1 MNYNNYNNPYNP
13 YPYNNVYQNNNIQPQ
28 PNYDNYQQQY
38 QQYQQNQMQ
47 QPNRTIFILVNDYTE
62 VERYI
67 VGANQ
72 TINFYDG
79 KNGYIFSKSADG
91 MGKYTI
97 RAFKLDEI
105 DIRNIGKENNQNK
118 ETKDYITRSDLNAL
132 QNDFE
137 QKLNN
142 LSSQL
147 EKLSKNAYKSNYNNK
162 KESD

>member
-1 MNYNNYNNPYNP
+1 MNYNYNNPYNQ
-13 YPYNNVYQNNNIQPQ
+13 YSYNAYQNTNMQPQ
-28 PNYDNYQQQY
+28 QNYGMYQQPQY
-38 QQYQQNQMQ
+38 QQ
-47 QPNRTIFILVNDYTE
+47 PNHTIFVLVNDYSE

-79 KNGYIFSKSADG
+79 KNGYVFSKSADG

-105 DIRNIGKENNQNK
+105 DIRNIGKDNNQNK

-142 LSSQL
+142 LSSQV
-147 EKLSKNAYKSNYNNK
+147 EKLSKTPYKSNYNNK
-162 KESD
+162 KDSE

>member
-1 MNYNNYNNPYNP
+1 MNYNYNNPYQ
-13 YPYNNVYQNNNIQPQ
+13 YSYNAYQNTNMQPQ
-28 PNYDNYQQQY
+28 QNYGMYQQPQY
-38 QQYQQNQMQ
+38 QQ
-47 QPNRTIFILVNDYTE
+47 PNHTIFVLVNDYSE

-79 KNGYIFSKSADG
+79 KNGYVFSKSADG

-105 DIRNIGKENNQNK
+105 DIRNIGKDNNQNK
-118 ETKDYITRSDLNAL
+118 ETKDYITRNDLNAL

-142 LSSQL
+142 LSSQV
-147 EKLSKNAYKSNYNNK
+147 EKLSKTPYKRNYNNK
-162 KESD
+162 KDSE

>member
-1 MNYNNYNNPYNP
+1 MNYNYNNPYNQ
-13 YPYNNVYQNNNIQPQ
+13 YSYNAYQNTNMQPQ
-28 PNYDNYQQQY
+28 QNYGMYQQPQY
-38 QQYQQNQMQ
+38 QQ
-47 QPNRTIFILVNDYTE
+47 PNHTIFVLVNDYSE

-79 KNGYIFSKSADG
+79 KNGYVFSKSADG

-105 DIRNIGKENNQNK
+105 DIKNIGKDNNQNK
-118 ETKDYITRSDLNAL
+118 ENKDYITRNDLNAL

-137 QKLNN
+137 QKLSI
-142 LSSQL
+142 LSSQV
-147 EKLSKNAYKSNYNNK
+147 EKLSKTPYKSNYNNNGK
-162 KESD
+162 KDSD

>member
-1 MNYNNYNNPYNP
+1 MNYNYNNPYNQ
-13 YPYNNVYQNNNIQPQ
+13 YSYNAYQNTNMQPQ
-28 PNYDNYQQQY
+28 QNYGMYQQPQY
-38 QQYQQNQMQ
+38 QQ
-47 QPNRTIFILVNDYTE
+47 PNHTIFVLVNDYSE

-79 KNGYIFSKSADG
+79 KNGYVFSKSADG

-105 DIRNIGKENNQNK
+105 DIRNIGKDNNQNK
-118 ETKDYITRSDLNAL
+118 ETKDYITRNDLKAL

-142 LSSQL
+142 LSSQV
-147 EKLSKNAYKSNYNNK
+147 EKLSKTPYKSNYNNNSK
-162 KESD
+162 KDSE

>member
-1 MNYNNYNNPYNP
+1 MNYNYNNPYNQ
-13 YPYNNVYQNNNIQPQ
+13 YSYNAYQNTNMQPQ
-28 PNYDNYQQQY
+28 QNYGIYQQPQY
-38 QQYQQNQMQ
+38 QQ
-47 QPNRTIFILVNDYTE
+47 PNHTIFVLVNDYNE

-79 KNGYIFSKSADG
+79 KNGYVFSKSADG

-105 DIRNIGKENNQNK
+105 DIRNIGKDNNQNK
-118 ETKDYITRSDLNAL
+118 ETKDYITRNDLNAL

-137 QKLNN
+137 QKLNI
-142 LSSQL
+142 LSSQV
-147 EKLSKNAYKSNYNNK
+147 EKLSKTPYKSNYNNNSK
-162 KESD
+162 KDSE

>member
-1 MNYNNYNNPYNP
+1 MNYNYNNPYNQ
-13 YPYNNVYQNNNIQPQ
+13 YSYNAYQNTNMQPQ
-28 PNYDNYQQQY
+28 QNYGMYQQPQY
-38 QQYQQNQMQ
+38 QQ
-47 QPNRTIFILVNDYTE
+47 PNHTIFVLVNDYSE

-79 KNGYIFSKSADG
+79 KNGYVFSKSADG

-105 DIRNIGKENNQNK
+105 DIRNIGKDNNQNK
-118 ETKDYITRSDLNAL
+118 ETKDYITRNDLNAL
-132 QNDFE
+132 QSDFE

-142 LSSQL
+142 LSSQV
-147 EKLSKNAYKSNYNNK
+147 EKLSKTPYKNNYNNK
-162 KESD
+162 KDSE

>member
-1 MNYNNYNNPYNP
+1 MNYNYNNPYNQ
-13 YPYNNVYQNNNIQPQ
+13 YSYNAYQNTNMQPQ
-28 PNYDNYQQQY
+28 QNYGMYQQPQY
-38 QQYQQNQMQ
+38 QQ
-47 QPNRTIFILVNDYTE
+47 PNHTIFVLVNDYSE

-79 KNGYIFSKSADG
+79 KNGYVFSKSADG
-91 MGKYTI
+91 IGKYTI

-105 DIRNIGKENNQNK
+105 DIRNIGKDNNQNK
-118 ETKDYITRSDLNAL
+118 ETKDYITRNDLNAL

-142 LSSQL
+142 LSSQV
-147 EKLSKNAYKSNYNNK
+147 EKLSKTPYKSNYNNK
-162 KESD
+162 KDSE

>member
-1 MNYNNYNNPYNP
+1 MNYNYNNPYNQ
-13 YPYNNVYQNNNIQPQ
+13 YSYNAYQNTNMQPQ
-28 PNYDNYQQQY
+28 QNYGMYQQPQY
-38 QQYQQNQMQ
+38 QQ
-47 QPNRTIFILVNDYTE
+47 PNHTIFVLVNDYSE

-79 KNGYIFSKSADG
+79 KNGYVYSKSADG

-105 DIRNIGKENNQNK
+105 DIRNIGKDNNQNK
-118 ETKDYITRSDLNAL
+118 ETKDYITRNDLNAL

-142 LSSQL
+142 LSSQV
-147 EKLSKNAYKSNYNNK
+147 EKLSKTPYKSNYNNK
-162 KESD
+162 KDSE

>member
-1 MNYNNYNNPYNP
+1 MNYNYNNPYNQ
-13 YPYNNVYQNNNIQPQ
+13 YSYNAYQNTNMQPQ
-28 PNYDNYQQQY
+28 QNYGMYQQPQY
-38 QQYQQNQMQ
+38 QQ
-47 QPNRTIFILVNDYTE
+47 PNHTIFVLVNDYTD

-79 KNGYIFSKSADG
+79 KNGYVFSKSADG

-105 DIRNIGKENNQNK
+105 DIRNIGKDNNQNK
-118 ETKDYITRSDLNAL
+118 ETKDYITRNDLNAL

-137 QKLNN
+137 QKLNI
-142 LSSQL
+142 LSSQV
-147 EKLSKNAYKSNYNNK
+147 EKLSKTPYKSNYNNNGK
-162 KESD
+162 KDSE

>member
-1 MNYNNYNNPYNP
+1 MNYNYNNPYQ
-13 YPYNNVYQNNNIQPQ
+13 YSYNTYQNNNMQPQ
-28 PNYDNYQQQY
+28 QNYGMYQQP
-38 QQYQQNQMQ
+38 QYQQNQMQ
-47 QPNRTIFILVNDYTE
+47 QPNHTIFVLVNDYSE

-79 KNGYIFSKSADG
+79 KNGYVFSKSADG

-105 DIRNIGKENNQNK
+105 DIKNIGKDNNQSK
-118 ETKDYITRSDLNAL
+118 ENKDYITRSDLNAL
-132 QNDFE
+132 QSDFE

-142 LSSQL
+142 LSSQV
-147 EKLSKNAYKSNYNNK
+147 EKLSKTPYKSNYNNNSK
-162 KESD
+162 KDSD

>member
-1 MNYNNYNNPYNP
+1 MNYNYNNPYNQ
-13 YPYNNVYQNNNIQPQ
+13 YSYNAYQNTNMQPQ
-28 PNYDNYQQQY
+28 QNYGMYQQPQY
-38 QQYQQNQMQ
+38 QQ
-47 QPNRTIFILVNDYTE
+47 PNHTIFVLVNDYNE

-79 KNGYIFSKSADG
+79 KNGYVFSKSADG

-105 DIRNIGKENNQNK
+105 DIRNIGKDNNQNK
-118 ETKDYITRSDLNAL
+118 ETKDYITRNDLNAL

-137 QKLNN
+137 QKLNI
-142 LSSQL
+142 LSSQV
-147 EKLSKNAYKSNYNNK
+147 EKLSKTPYKSNYNNNGK
-162 KESD
+162 KDSE

>member
-1 MNYNNYNNPYNP
+1 MNYNYNNPYQ
-13 YPYNNVYQNNNIQPQ
+13 YSYNAYQNTNMQPQ
-28 PNYDNYQQQY
+28 QNYGMYQQPQY
-38 QQYQQNQMQ
+38 QQ
-47 QPNRTIFILVNDYTE
+47 PNHTIFVLVNDYSE

-79 KNGYIFSKSADG
+79 KNGYVYSKSADG

-105 DIRNIGKENNQNK
+105 DIRNIGKDNNQNK
-118 ETKDYITRSDLNAL
+118 ETKDYITRNDLNAL

-142 LSSQL
+142 LSSQV
-147 EKLSKNAYKSNYNNK
+147 EKLSKTPYKSNYNNK
-162 KESD
+162 KDSE

>member
-1 MNYNNYNNPYNP
+1 MNYNYNNPYNQ
-13 YPYNNVYQNNNIQPQ
+13 YSYNAYQNTNMQPQ
-28 PNYDNYQQQY
+28 QNYGMYQQPQY
-38 QQYQQNQMQ
+38 QQ
-47 QPNRTIFILVNDYTE
+47 PNHTIFVLVNDYTD

-79 KNGYIFSKSADG
+79 KNGYVYSKSADG

-105 DIRNIGKENNQNK
+105 DIKNIGKDNNQNK
-118 ETKDYITRSDLNAL
+118 ETKDYITRNDLNAL

-137 QKLNN
+137 QKLNI
-142 LSSQL
+142 LSSQV
-147 EKLSKNAYKSNYNNK
+147 EKLSKTPYKSNYNNNGK
-162 KESD
+162 KDSD

>member
-1 MNYNNYNNPYNP
+1 M
-13 YPYNNVYQNNNIQPQ
+13 
-28 PNYDNYQQQY
+28 YQQPQY
-38 QQYQQNQMQ
+38 QQ
-47 QPNRTIFILVNDYTE
+47 PNHTIFILVNDYVE

-79 KNGYIFSKSADG
+79 KNGYVFSKSADG

-105 DIRNIGKENNQNK
+105 DIRNIGKDNNQNK

-132 QNDFE
+132 QSDFE

-142 LSSQL
+142 LSSQV
-147 EKLSKNAYKSNYNNK
+147 EKLSKTHYKPNYNNNNK
-162 KESD
+162 RDSE

>member
-1 MNYNNYNNPYNP
+1 MNYNNYNPYNQ
-13 YPYNNVYQNNNIQPQ
+13 YPYNAYQNTNMQPQ
-28 PNYDNYQQQY
+28 QNYGYQQI
-38 QQYQQNQMQ
+38 QYQQNQMQ
-47 QPNRTIFILVNDYTE
+47 QPNHTIFVLVNDYVE

-79 KNGYIFSKSADG
+79 KNGYVYSKSADG

-105 DIRNIGKENNQNK
+105 DIKNIGKDNNQNK

-142 LSSQL
+142 LSSQV
-147 EKLSKNAYKSNYNNK
+147 EKLSKTPYKSNYNNNSK
-162 KESD
+162 KDSD

>member
-1 MNYNNYNNPYNP
+1 MNYNYNNPYNQ
-13 YPYNNVYQNNNIQPQ
+13 YSYNAYQNTNMQPQ
-28 PNYDNYQQQY
+28 QNYGYQQPQY
-38 QQYQQNQMQ
+38 QQ
-47 QPNRTIFILVNDYTE
+47 PNHTIFVLVNDYVE

-79 KNGYIFSKSADG
+79 KNGYVYSKSADG

-105 DIRNIGKENNQNK
+105 EIRNIGKDNNQNK
-118 ETKDYITRSDLNAL
+118 ETKDYITRNDLNAL

-137 QKLNN
+137 QKLNI
-142 LSSQL
+142 LSSQV
-147 EKLSKNAYKSNYNNK
+147 EKLSKTPYKSNYNNK
-162 KESD
+162 KDSD

>member
-1 MNYNNYNNPYNP
+1 MNYNNYNPYNQ
-13 YPYNNVYQNNNIQPQ
+13 YPYNAYQNTNMQPQ
-28 PNYDNYQQQY
+28 QNYGMYQQPQY
-38 QQYQQNQMQ
+38 QQPNQ
-47 QPNRTIFILVNDYTE
+47 TIFVIVNDYNE

-79 KNGYIFSKSADG
+79 KNGYVYSKSADG

-105 DIRNIGKENNQNK
+105 DIRNIGRDNNQNK
-118 ETKDYITRSDLNAL
+118 ETKDYITRNDLNAL
-132 QNDFE
+132 QSDFE

-142 LSSQL
+142 LSSQV
-147 EKLSKNAYKSNYNNK
+147 EKLSKTPYKSNYNNNIK
-162 KESD
+162 KDSE

>member
-1 MNYNNYNNPYNP
+1 MNYNYNNPYNQ
-13 YPYNNVYQNNNIQPQ
+13 YSYNAYQNTNMQPQ
-28 PNYDNYQQQY
+28 QNYGMYQQPQY
-38 QQYQQNQMQ
+38 QQ
-47 QPNRTIFILVNDYTE
+47 PNHTIFVLVNDYNE

-79 KNGYIFSKSADG
+79 KNGYVYSKSADG

-105 DIRNIGKENNQNK
+105 DIRNIGKDNNQNK
-118 ETKDYITRSDLNAL
+118 ETKDYITRNDLNAL
-132 QNDFE
+132 QSDFE

-142 LSSQL
+142 LSSQV
-147 EKLSKNAYKSNYNNK
+147 EKLSKTPYKSNYNNK
-162 KESD
+162 KDSE

>member
-1 MNYNNYNNPYNP
+1 MNYNYNNPYNQ
-13 YPYNNVYQNNNIQPQ
+13 YSYNAYQNNNMQPQ
-28 PNYDNYQQQY
+28 QNYGYQQPQY
-38 QQYQQNQMQ
+38 QQ
-47 QPNRTIFILVNDYTE
+47 PNHTIFVLVNDYTD

-79 KNGYIFSKSADG
+79 KNGYVYSKSADG

-105 DIRNIGKENNQNK
+105 DIRNIGKDNNQNK

-132 QNDFE
+132 QSDFE

-142 LSSQL
+142 LSSQV
-147 EKLSKNAYKSNYNNK
+147 EKLSKTPYKSSYNNNSK
-162 KESD
+162 KDSE